1 MQLVAEPYFI
11 SPHAYKRFIERIRNC
26 GEIEAIQQIQLDLQ
40 NAKIVERFLD
50 KRVYDCKGYFALVGP
65 PKIPREQEWPTV
77 ITIIDPTKYDP
88 VHKPFYGKPNPWRDS
103 KRDIWQPAEK
113 HYLRCHWGYLPSK
126 TIARHLG
133 RTQKAVQQQAYKMG
147 LTKKS
152 YRKWNQ
158 AEIDV
163 LNWFYSTTTVSLAS
177 NLLGRSKP
185 SVKTKAALLNLGNKE
200 IPTAWQL
207 DTTTFASICRKVET
221 YIDIGY
227 LTPAETLLHLLVL
240 KDIESILA
248 PSGLVWHS
256 CDNTSNASDRV

>member
-11 SPHAYKRFIERIRNC
+11 SPHAYKRYIERIRNC

>member
-11 SPHAYKRFIERIRNC
+11 SPHAYKRYIERIRNC

-126 TIARHLG
+126 TLARHLG

-227 LTPAETLLHLLVL
+227 LTPAE
-240 KDIESILA
+240 
-248 PSGLVWHS
+248 
-256 CDNTSNASDRV
+256 

>member
-11 SPHAYKRFIERIRNC
+11 SPHAYKRYIERIRNC

-147 LTKKS
+147 LTRNHTKMES
-152 YRKWNQ
+152 SRNRC
-158 AEIDV
+158 AELV
-163 LNWFYSTTTVSLAS
+163 LQHHNCFLAS

>member
-11 SPHAYKRFIERIRNC
+11 SPHAYKRYIERIRNC

-248 PSGLVWHS
+248 PLRFGMAFL
-256 CDNTSNASDRV
+256 R